1 MEKFDR
7 TPGDEAINESLNVS
21 YIGVGGDIA
30 QLVPSEWGKIRFF
43 GEERPGLGTE
53 RELFLHRR
61 RPYERIRLFLGIL
74 TSFGYF
80 VPVSITANRY
90 MQRKKVKI

>member
-1 MEKFDR
+1 MEKFERAPD
-7 TPGDEAINESLNVS
+7 DEAISESLNVS

-30 QLVPSEWGKIRFF
+30 QLVPSECDKIRLF

-53 RELFLHRR
+53 RELFSYRR

-80 VPVSITANRY
+80 LLVGYNSQQVHA
-90 MQRKKVKI
+90 KKKG

>member
-7 TPGDEAINESLNVS
+7 TPSDEATSEDLNVS
-21 YIGVGGDIA
+21 YIDVRGDIA
-30 QLVPSEWGKIRFF
+30 QLVPSECDKIRFF
-43 GEERPGLGTE
+43 GEERLGLGTE

-80 VPVSITANRY
+80 VPVSITAKRY